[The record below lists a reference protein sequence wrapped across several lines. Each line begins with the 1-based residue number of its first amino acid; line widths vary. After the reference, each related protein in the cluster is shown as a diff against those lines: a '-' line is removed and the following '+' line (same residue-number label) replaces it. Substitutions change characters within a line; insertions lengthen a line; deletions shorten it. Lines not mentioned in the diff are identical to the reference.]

1 MWRWMAAALVLVMGA
16 SASAEQPKRE
26 EAEKSAEPR
35 DKLLCKRFTET
46 GSLVAKTR
54 VCKTKADW
62 DRDRDN
68 IRQNSGG
75 ATCRLAGNGAACTY

>member
-1 MWRWMAAALVLVMGA
+1 MLRLTTVALILLIA
-16 SASAEQPKRE
+16 SSASAERPKRE

-54 VCKTKADW
+54 ICKTKADW

-68 IRQNSGG
+68 FRHSSIS
-75 ATCRLAGNGAACTY
+75 ATCRMAAEGGSC

>member
-1 MWRWMAAALVLVMGA
+1 MVRLIAASLMLTI
-16 SASAEQPKRE
+16 SFPASAERPQRE
-26 EAEKSAEPR
+26 DAEKSAEAR

-68 IRQNSGG
+68 IRHNSGA
-75 ATCRLAGNGAACTY
+75 ATCRLAGEGGACTY